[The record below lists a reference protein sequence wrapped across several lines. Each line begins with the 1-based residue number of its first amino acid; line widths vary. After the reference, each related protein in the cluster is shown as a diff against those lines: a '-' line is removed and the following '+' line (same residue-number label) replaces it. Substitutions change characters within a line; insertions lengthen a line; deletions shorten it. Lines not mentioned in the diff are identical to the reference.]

1 MLLEEFFSGFS
12 DHANINLMC
21 VSFLLFHLAN
31 TTMTVTD
38 VKEIYLDSHRGTT
51 LAAML
56 HNSSSIEH

>member
-1 MLLEEFFSGFS
+1 
-12 DHANINLMC
+12 MC
-21 VSFLLFHLAN
+21 VSFLLFHLTN